1 MIQLIGWLSAFVA
14 AATGMAMLQD
24 ATTMPLVRTV
34 RGVAQH
40 WARLSALIVVT
51 ACAGV
56 AVLFPD
62 LHNAGVN
69 EIALQVALTALFAMQ
84 SPCPW
89 WRYVL
94 QGLHRQKARK
104 VTL

>member
-24 ATTMPLVRTV
+24 ATTMPAVRTL
-34 RGVAQH
+34 RGIAQH
-40 WARLSALIVVT
+40 WARLGALIVMT

-56 AVLFPD
+56 AVVFPERD
-62 LHNAGVN
+62 VGPN
-69 EIALQVALTALFAMQ
+69 EVALRVALTALMAMQ

-94 QGLHRQKARK
+94 QGLHRPKQRK